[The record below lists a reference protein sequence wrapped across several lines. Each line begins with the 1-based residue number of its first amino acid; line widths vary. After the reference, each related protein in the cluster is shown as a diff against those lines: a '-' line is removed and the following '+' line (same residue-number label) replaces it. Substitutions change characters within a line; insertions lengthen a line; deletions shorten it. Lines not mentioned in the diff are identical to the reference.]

1 MYYVML
7 EKVLNSV
14 SVSQKY
20 FKYLYP
26 IDFLIPKYIPLFL
39 LNIENMGIHI
49 MDKCGPGDAIIIAST
64 IGFNCLG
71 IEQCSQTKRP
81 ITRAL
86 SPL

>member
-1 MYYVML
+1 ML

-49 MDKCGPGDAIIIAST
+49 MDNVVQEMP
-64 IGFNCLG
+64 
-71 IEQCSQTKRP
+71 
-81 ITRAL
+81 L
-86 SPL
+86 SLLPQ